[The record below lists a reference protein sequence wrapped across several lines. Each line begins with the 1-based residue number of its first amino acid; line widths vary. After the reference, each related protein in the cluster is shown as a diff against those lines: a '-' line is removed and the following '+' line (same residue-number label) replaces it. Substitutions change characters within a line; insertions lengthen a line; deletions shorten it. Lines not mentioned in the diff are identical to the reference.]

1 MKREQILATIKMLAK
16 SQGLYGRILRAMEEC
31 KAEFPDVYEQN
42 MQFLEEQNFK
52 SELDLIYYF
61 EC

>member
-1 MKREQILATIKMLAK
+1 MKREQILAVIKMLAK
-16 SQGLYGRILRAMEEC
+16 SQGLYGRILRDLEEC
-31 KAEFPDVYEQN
+31 KANFPDEYEQT
-42 MQFLEEQNFK
+42 MQLLEEQNFK